1 MVRCSQCGHENR
13 DGAKFCAHCQASLG
27 QEASIAEVSEAF
39 GQSPRLRMVVSI
51 LLGIVCVIYL
61 INPTAGFLEL
71 IPDNLP
77 IVGNLDEAAA
87 MTVLLVSLS
96 NLGLINKEWVQS
108 LLGLHRQEPD

>member
-13 DGAKFCAHCQASLG
+13 DGAKFCAHCQASLA
-27 QEASIAEVSEAF
+27 QSPISEVSAVV
-39 GQSPRLRMVVSI
+39 GQSPRLRMIVSI

-61 INPTAGFLEL
+61 INPTAGVLEL

-108 LLGLHRQEPD
+108 LLGLRRQEPD

>member
-13 DGAKFCAHCQASLG
+13 DGAKFCAHCQASLA
-27 QEASIAEVSEAF
+27 QSPISEVSEVV
-39 GQSPRLRMVVSI
+39 GQSPRLRMAVSI
-51 LLGIVCVIYL
+51 IVGIICLVYL
-61 INPTAGFLEL
+61 INPTAGVLEL

-108 LLGLHRQEPD
+108 LLGLRRQEPD